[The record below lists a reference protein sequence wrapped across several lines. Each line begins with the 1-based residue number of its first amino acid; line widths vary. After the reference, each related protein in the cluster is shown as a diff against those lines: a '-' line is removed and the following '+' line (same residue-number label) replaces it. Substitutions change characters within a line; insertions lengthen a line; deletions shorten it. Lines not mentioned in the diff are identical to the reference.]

1 MRPQSR
7 LNLQFVQL
15 QTGGLP
21 VFTSTDFGG
30 TDSLTLEFY
39 FLDWGWNSSW
49 LIKHETYPHGFHRRP
64 LLLLLNADPSGFFS
78 LGRVSLRAKAG

>member
-21 VFTSTDFGG
+21 VFTSTDFGDG
-30 TDSLTLEFY
+30 SSLEFY
-39 FLDWGWNSSW
+39 FLDWDG
-49 LIKHETYPHGFHRRP
+49 TP
-64 LLLLLNADPSGFFS
+64 
-78 LGRVSLRAKAG
+78 AG